1 MQAPNIIAQVLERMM
16 PVGSI
21 VEWAPVD
28 GDNTDLSSAEK
39 VAAYYGFG
47 TWEAYGEGRMTL
59 GASKGYPVGGEG
71 GEAEHTLTLPETPS
85 HAHYEQLDFSGYGV
99 RNLAASPGTGEGS
112 GKVFSADDTG
122 SSTSEY
128 YVQTETA
135 GGGQAHNNMPP
146 YIAIYRWR
154 RIA

>member
-1 MQAPNIIAQVLERMM
+1 MIVPNAAAACPYRVGDYLFSENATHPSTSWPGTSWVQVQGQM
-16 PVGSI
+16 I
-21 VEWAPVD
+21 
-28 GDNTDLSSAEK
+28 
-39 VAAYYGFG
+39 
-47 TWEAYGEGRMTL
+47 L
-59 GASKGYPVGGEG
+59 GASKDYPVGSEG

-135 GGGQAHNNMPP
+135 GGGQAHNNLPP
-146 YIAIYRWR
+146 YRAAYIWR
-154 RIA
+154 RTA